1 MQDLPHDNNAF
12 SSDSE
17 EDPEER
23 ELPDLPALIS
33 GHFTPA
39 RLVDLDVTILDNT
52 QTAHSATY
60 DECVGKAGTY
70 SQASVSVMESGV
82 INSAEEMI
90 ANSEDIGDDDDGED
104 FAVTDQEQG
113 DKRSQPSRKRGR
125 RDRDS
130 SSASSSS
137 SVGSKKVRGV
147 NWNFFYSLKTT
158 SHRVLR
164 EVVSDQ
170 RTLLSSWRIQHILRT
185 LYLCAQTITFDEN
198 GNIIG
203 TLYKHSG

>member
-1 MQDLPHDNNAF
+1 MQDIPHDDNAF

-17 EDPEER
+17 DDPEER
-23 ELPDLPALIS
+23 ELPDLPTLIS

-60 DECVGKAGTY
+60 DECLSKAGTY
-70 SQASVSVMESGV
+70 SQASVSVIESSV
-82 INSAEEMI
+82 INTTEEMI
-90 ANSEDIGDDDDGED
+90 ANSEDIGDDEDGED

-113 DKRSQPSRKRGR
+113 DKRSLPSRKRGR

-137 SVGSKKVRGV
+137 SVGSKKVRAV
-147 NWNFFYSLKTT
+147 IANFFYDLKTA
-158 SHRVLR
+158 SHCVLR
-164 EVVSDQ
+164 QIDSE
-170 RTLLSSWRIQHILRT
+170 
-185 LYLCAQTITFDEN
+185 
-198 GNIIG
+198 
-203 TLYKHSG
+203 

>member
-1 MQDLPHDNNAF
+1 MQDLPHNDSVF

-23 ELPDLPALIS
+23 ELPDLPTLIS

-39 RLVDLDVTILDNT
+39 RLVDLDVTILD
-52 QTAHSATY
+52 HSETGHCATY

-70 SQASVSVMESGV
+70 GQASVSLIESSA
-82 INSAEEMI
+82 INSVEEMI
-90 ANSEDIGDDDDGED
+90 ANSEDIGDDEDGED

-137 SVGSKKVRGV
+137 SVGSKKVCG
-147 NWNFFYSLKTT
+147 
-158 SHRVLR
+158 
-164 EVVSDQ
+164 
-170 RTLLSSWRIQHILRT
+170 
-185 LYLCAQTITFDEN
+185 ITWDPF
-198 GNIIG
+198 
-203 TLYKHSG
+203 H